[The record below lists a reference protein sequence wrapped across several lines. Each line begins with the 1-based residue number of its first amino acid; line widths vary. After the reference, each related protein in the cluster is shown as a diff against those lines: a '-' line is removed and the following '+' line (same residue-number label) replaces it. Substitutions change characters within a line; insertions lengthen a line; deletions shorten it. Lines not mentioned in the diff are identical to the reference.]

1 MHKKILVVAVGG
13 LLLLS
18 LSVISP
24 GGRAAPSVLVVP
36 DAYATVQE
44 AVDAA
49 QDGDTVL
56 VRSGVYTAPTIVIQ
70 KDICLTGEGPEA
82 TVISGTGAGD
92 VVFASDCSLHVSRL
106 TLGRSGTSNGDAA
119 LELNRVR
126 DCTITDLVI
135 TGANHALYAIS
146 SGQLLIDNLYLHH
159 NYYGCSLLFSDDVD
173 ISSCN
178 ISHNYRQGIYLQGS
192 TDIRIHNVTLYQ
204 NIKESIY
211 LRSASSNLVRD
222 SLITA
227 SSHGLYLHLSSS
239 NTIDN
244 NTVSG
249 HQYGLYLSGS
259 SGNHIFHNRLI
270 GNQVN
275 AYATG
280 GGANTWDA
288 GYPAGGNYWSDFD
301 HASEGAVDRYH
312 GPGQDLPGD
321 DGIVDSPRK
330 IFPLFTANVDRYPL
344 MPPPIK
350 AHVEMYPSVLNT
362 RSKGNWVTCYLELEE
377 GYSAAD
383 INVSTILL
391 NMSIPARLHPT
402 SLGDSD
408 GDGIPDLMVKFEREP
423 LLTALPSG
431 DTADLIVTGSLFDGT
446 RFRGHQT
453 VRVV

>member
-1 MHKKILVVAVGG
+1 MREKLLVAAVGG

-18 LSVISP
+18 LLMLP
-24 GGRAAPSVLVVP
+24 PDGRAAPSVLVVP

-92 VVFASDCSLHVSRL
+92 VVFASDCSLHISCL
-106 TLGRSGTSNGDAA
+106 TLRRSGTSNGDAA
-119 LELNRVR
+119 LELNGVW
-126 DCTITDLVI
+126 DCMVTDLVI
-135 TGANHALYAIS
+135 SDAYHALYVVS
-146 SGQLLIDNLYLHH
+146 SRQLLMDNLSLHH
-159 NYYGCSLLFSDDVD
+159 NYYGCSLLFSQDADMA
-173 ISSCN
+173 SCN

-192 TDIRIHNVTLYQ
+192 SDIRIHNATLYQ

-227 SSHGLYLHLSSS
+227 SSHGLYLHLSAS

-249 HQYGLYLSGS
+249 HQYGLYMSGS
-259 SGNHIFHNRLI
+259 SNNHIFHNRLI

-280 GGANTWDA
+280 GGVNTWDA

-301 HASEGAVDRYH
+301 RASEGAVDLYH

-350 AHVEMYPSVLNT
+350 AHVEITPHTLST
-362 RSKGNWVTCYLELEE
+362 RSKGKWVTCYLELEE

-391 NMSIPARLHPT
+391 NLSIPACPHPT

-408 GDGIPDLMVKFEREP
+408 GDGILDLMVKFEREP
-423 LLTALPSG
+423 LLAALPSG